1 MTGSDHRKPFGQRG
15 EQLAAEHLQR
25 QGYTIIGTNWHCK
38 HGEID
43 IIAHLES
50 TFVFVEVRSR
60 HAETTEPS
68 FESITP
74 HKHKKMVAAANAYL
88 TAHHLEN
95 ANWRIDV
102 IAVAIPRSGQPI
114 IEQVEDALDW

>member
-1 MTGSDHRKPFGQRG
+1 MASDHRRPFGQRG

-25 QGYTIIGTNWHCK
+25 RGYTIVGTNWRCK

-43 IIAHLES
+43 IIARQDS
-50 TFVFVEVRSR
+50 TLVFVEVRSR
-60 HAETTEPS
+60 HAESTEAS

-74 HKHKKMVAAANAYL
+74 RKRTKMTACANDYL
-88 TAHHLEN
+88 AQNHLEN
-95 ANWRIDV
+95 MNWRVDV
-102 IAVAIPRSGQPI
+102 IAIAFPHSGQPI

>member
-1 MTGSDHRKPFGQRG
+1 MSSSDHRRSFGQRG
-15 EQLAAEHLQR
+15 EQLAAEHLQHR
-25 QGYTIIGTNWHCK
+25 GYTIVGTNWRCK

-43 IIAHLES
+43 IIARQDS
-50 TFVFVEVRSR
+50 TLVFVEVRSR
-60 HAETTEPS
+60 HAESTEAS

-74 HKHKKMVAAANAYL
+74 RKSAKLLSTANAYL
-88 TAHHLEN
+88 TEHHLEN
-95 ANWRIDV
+95 ANWRVDV